1 MALTEAEARRLRCGQ
16 PISVLAVAS
25 RSPLKNITQ
34 GAIVCAK
41 AEGKPVALAR
51 ITGAEIRPV
60 RVLNL

>member
-1 MALTEAEARRLRCGQ
+1 
-16 PISVLAVAS
+16 LAVAS
-25 RSPLKNITQ
+25 RSPLKHITQ

-41 AEGKPVALAR
+41 AEGKPVALVR